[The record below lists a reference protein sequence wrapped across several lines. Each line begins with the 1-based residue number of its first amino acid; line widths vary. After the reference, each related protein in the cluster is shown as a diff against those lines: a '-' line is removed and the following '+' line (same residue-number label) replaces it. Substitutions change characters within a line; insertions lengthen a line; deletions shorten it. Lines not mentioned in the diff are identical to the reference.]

1 MSSSMTKSTMRTE
14 TEMFPVVKDWM
25 ASGLTQ
31 KEYSLQHGLPTH
43 ILPYWVGRYRQTST
57 LNEEVP
63 ARFVQVSTAA
73 PSAADME
80 IQWPNGTV
88 LRLQGPVSAAWLKKL
103 LGPCSP

>member
-1 MSSSMTKSTMRTE
+1 MRTE
-14 TEMFPVVKDWM
+14 TEMFPVVEDWM

-31 KEYSLQHGLPTH
+31 KEYSLQHGLPQH
-43 ILPYWVGRYRQTST
+43 ILPYWAGRYRKAQTPDDES
-57 LNEEVP
+57 P
-63 ARFVQVSTAA
+63 SRFVQIATAA

-88 LRLQGPVSAAWLKKL
+88 LRLQGPVSAAWLKEL